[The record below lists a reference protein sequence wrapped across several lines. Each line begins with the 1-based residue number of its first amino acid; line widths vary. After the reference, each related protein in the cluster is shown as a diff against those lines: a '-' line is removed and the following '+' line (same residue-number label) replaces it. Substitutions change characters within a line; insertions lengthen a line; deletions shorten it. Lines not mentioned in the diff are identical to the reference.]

1 MHTSPTHMVAGGSL
15 FLGYAL
21 LREAM
26 RHHQHTNMRPKIIDH
41 LIATTLIGGISS
53 VTFLDGTLGLLLT
66 RGSIVGFTVGLGLW
80 WVSLIGGAQGDH
92 LKQSNIFYEDN
103 VTDEEIAAF

>member
-1 MHTSPTHMVAGGSL
+1 MFRYILHTSPVHMVCGGSL

-41 LIATTLIGGISS
+41 LVATTLIGGVCSL
-53 VTFLDGTLGLLLT
+53 TFLEGALPTLVL
-66 RGSIVGFTVGLGLW
+66 RGSVVGFFLGLGLW
-80 WVSLIGGAQGDH
+80 WVTLMGGQ
-92 LKQSNIFYEDN
+92 
-103 VTDEEIAAF
+103 